1 MLYTLTL
8 YSATCESY
16 LSKTVEFLPTNWL
29 TFLNFNFNRYVQ
41 NINRIANRNS
51 NLNII
56 STSNSYF
63 LFHYYSLKLDLNKAE
78 ENSSWNKIRN
88 AVLNVLVLHC
98 CP

>member
-41 NINRIANRNS
+41 NINRIAN
-51 NLNII
+51 
-56 STSNSYF
+56 
-63 LFHYYSLKLDLNKAE
+63 K
-78 ENSSWNKIRN
+78 
-88 AVLNVLVLHC
+88 
-98 CP
+98 